1 MTEITISG
9 IHKWEIRHIDTDL
22 YTVQFFEKMGE
33 RWVRIGS
40 SYNCNKD
47 FIKEE
52 FELTEDEFHALI
64 Y

>member
-1 MTEITISG
+1 MTEITING

-33 RWVRIGS
+33 RWVRIGN

-52 FELTEDEFHALI
+52 FEITEDEFNALI